1 MKDNEEIK
9 RPNMMGKIDLN
20 TVSDQ
25 GLKEWV
31 RTLPYGEQWEQV
43 VIELGTRLSRSKKK
57 DSL

>member
-1 MKDNEEIK
+1 MQDTEENK
-9 RPNMMGKIDLN
+9 KPNMMGKIDLN

-31 RTLPYGEQWEQV
+31 RTLPYDENWEQV
-43 VIELGTRLSRSKKK
+43 VIELGARLSMNKKK

>member
-1 MKDNEEIK
+1 MQDTEENK
-9 RPNMMGKIDLN
+9 KPNMMGKIDLN

-31 RTLPYGEQWEQV
+31 RTLPYGENWEKV
-43 VIELGTRLSRSKKK
+43 VIELGARLSMNKKK